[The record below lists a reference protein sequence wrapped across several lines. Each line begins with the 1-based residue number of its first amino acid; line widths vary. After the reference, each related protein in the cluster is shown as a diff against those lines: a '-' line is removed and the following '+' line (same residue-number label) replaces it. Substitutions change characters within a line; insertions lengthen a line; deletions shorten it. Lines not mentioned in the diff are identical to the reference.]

1 MLFPPSGDFPSTIII
16 PWMNYAMMNADN
28 FSRSIAQRRS
38 LIEIAI
44 AIGFICLLAGFF
56 AGAAWQWKRFHDVHP
71 LVIEVPE
78 P

>member
-28 FSRSIAQRRS
+28 FSRSIA
-38 LIEIAI
+38 L
-44 AIGFICLLAGFF
+44 GFICLLAGFF

>member
-28 FSRSIAQRRS
+28 FSRSIA
-38 LIEIAI
+38 L
-44 AIGFICLLAGFF
+44 F